1 MIITFQAFAW
11 EPTCSKLTMDAFL
24 KASITQNGI
33 LSNSRST
40 YIINEGQYVSG
51 VILTVKDLRK
61 FCKLVKNK
69 QEVNL
74 EIHKLQRNEQV
85 ADFNFFTID
94 SQSGYGMYQHYHHS
108 CSLNMFNLINA
119 KRYDEQRR
127 ELLRQNLKDID
138 PENDARKKKITKS
151 YHGKLECKII
161 EREGTFIERVKT
173 MNDVARIEFEFQ
185 AIAPEQDTFAPLSPF
200 LKGHKHLLSFLKGAR
215 KKNKIT
221 ALTTVL
227 TQNPLKKATVT
238 GIDENGNDITYR
250 LMNDFD
256 RFATFEYEDFVPSL
270 RLNHNDMHRSISEN
284 KIIAEL
290 KLTLNK
296 IKQVL
301 KKNEKNIR

>member
-24 KASITQNGI
+24 KANITQNGI

-40 YIINEGQYVSG
+40 YIINEGQHVSG
-51 VILTVKDLRK
+51 VILTIKDMRK
-61 FCKLVKNK
+61 FCKLVRNK

-74 EIHKLQRNEQV
+74 EIHQLQRNEQV

-108 CSLNMFNLINA
+108 CSLNTFNFINS
-119 KRYDEQRR
+119 KRYDAQRR
-127 ELLRQNLKDID
+127 ELLRQRLKDID
-138 PENDARKKKITKS
+138 NDAQKKKIAKS
-151 YHGKLECKII
+151 YTGKLEYRII
-161 EREGTFIERVKT
+161 EREGTFIERVKA

-185 AIAPEQDTFAPLSPF
+185 AIAPEQDTFAPLNPF
-200 LKGHKHLLSFLKGAR
+200 LRGHKHLLSFLKGAR
-215 KKNKIT
+215 KKNKIR
-221 ALTTVL
+221 ALTTLL

-270 RLNHNDMHRSISEN
+270 RLNHNDVHRSISEN
-284 KIIAEL
+284 RIIAEL

-301 KKNEKNIR
+301 KKNEKSIR